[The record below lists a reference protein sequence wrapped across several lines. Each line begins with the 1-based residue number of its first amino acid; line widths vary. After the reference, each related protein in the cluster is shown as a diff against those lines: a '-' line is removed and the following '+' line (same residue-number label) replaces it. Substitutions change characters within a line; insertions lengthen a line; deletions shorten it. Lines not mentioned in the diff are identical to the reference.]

1 MPPIRLT
8 PPSGRYLSF
17 VEREEIAIMNAVDC
31 GVCEIARWLDRSPS
45 RISPANYAATRP
57 PVAAGWSIGPRSP
70 SGRPSPDLA
79 TGSGSH
85 VADMM

>member
-31 GVCEIARWLDRSPS
+31 GESCSNERLSLHVCTL
-45 RISPANYAATRP
+45 
-57 PVAAGWSIGPRSP
+57 VF
-70 SGRPSPDLA
+70 
-79 TGSGSH
+79 
-85 VADMM
+85 